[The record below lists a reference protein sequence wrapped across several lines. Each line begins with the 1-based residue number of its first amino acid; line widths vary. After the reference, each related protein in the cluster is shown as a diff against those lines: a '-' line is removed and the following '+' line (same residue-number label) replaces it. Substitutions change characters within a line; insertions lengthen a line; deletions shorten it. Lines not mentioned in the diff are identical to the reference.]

1 LLSWGELLF
10 LHKSQNTKGSSEM
23 RENVVLKRFK
33 KFKNQIL
40 SADIPSNILLEMVES
55 YLTSDDDNDT
65 ATVVIPVLEGQL
77 TLFDYELCA

>member
-1 LLSWGELLF
+1 
-10 LHKSQNTKGSSEM
+10 M